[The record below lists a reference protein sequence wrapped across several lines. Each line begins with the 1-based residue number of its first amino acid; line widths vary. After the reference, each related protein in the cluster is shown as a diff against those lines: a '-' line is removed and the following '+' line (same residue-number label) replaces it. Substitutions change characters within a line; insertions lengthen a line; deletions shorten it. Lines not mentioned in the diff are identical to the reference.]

1 MKKVIALLSATALF
15 ASVCSCS
22 VGKSGSTSDETS
34 SDKEHIP
41 RTAEIIY
48 SNSYKAELLKSDD
61 VYSFSSLEEMPD
73 GTWLAVGSS
82 MSRNDGLHIYRY
94 ASDLS
99 SYTDITPDLRNDF
112 TGTEVYAQYCFSGSG
127 DIFALV
133 ECSDGSNTENI
144 SDRSGNTFC
153 YAVYG
158 TDGVLKSK
166 SGSVDL
172 SPYFDDEGMLGFR
185 LSEAAEDGSLL
196 MVSSEL
202 RILKINPEGK
212 AELVYEPDS
221 SERQNTSN
229 GLYNTCYFFRDRDGK
244 LILVSSGNV
253 ETESGTK
260 TRTLF
265 REFDTSANKPGESV
279 YTIET
284 STSGITERACGGR
297 GDYRLVY
304 PEAEGLFG
312 VRDNGEAEPILKWA
326 DCDLASMPLAPY
338 GEEDYIGY
346 FRNNGNGKTS
356 GFYRLTPYEEGE
368 GAETKLLT
376 YTVLNNDVLG
386 NEIWDLDVVKK
397 YDLNSTAYR
406 YQLKSYDGYNAEN
419 DQNSTGAFEQYKRDI
434 ITGDAPDIIF
444 TNDYSLIKML
454 AGKGAYADLS
464 KFMQND
470 PDVNRETLLPNVI
483 EALEDN
489 EGRIYA
495 LPLEFCVDT
504 LLVKKKFGQKEN
516 WTMDEMIAFFDNAPA
531 SADRIYTNQYS
542 DQRKRMF
549 ELMLDGMSSIIDYE
563 KSECHFDSEDFI
575 KMLEFVGR
583 FPEKMET
590 PDKFSDPEGFSS
602 FFGDMGNWWADDRQ
616 LFKTVQF
623 GYSDDICFER
633 GVNAREDVMFA
644 GYPSDN
650 GKGGKLSPNG
660 YFAIL
665 NTCPDK
671 EGAWQFVR
679 SFLTEEFQG
688 EMPGEKEH
696 GVLGKYKNIKCYSP
710 RKDIFGKQ
718 MDKTMFLYEYDTE
731 KQKYVQVT
739 TAEYPPLGI
748 TYNALTKEERDD
760 YERYILSCT
769 ALKGSYS
776 TEVRDICWEEASAY
790 FAGDCTA
797 EQAAEMIQNR
807 CSILVS
813 EQS

>member
-99 SYTDITPDLRNDF
+99 SYTDITPDLRKDF

-133 ECSDGSNTENI
+133 ECSDGSNADNS

-202 RILKINPEGK
+202 KILKINPEGK

-346 FRNNGNGKTS
+346 FRNNGNGKSS

-368 GAETKLLT
+368 GTETKLLT
-376 YTVLNNDVLG
+376 YTVIG
-386 NEIWDLDVVKK
+386 NTIMYERDKFSAI
-397 YDLNSTAYR
+397 NSGRDDYR
-406 YQLKSYDGYNAEN
+406 FQLKSYDGYNAEN
-419 DQNSTGAFEQYKRDI
+419 DWNNTGAYEQYKRDI
-434 ITGDAPDIIF
+434 ITGDAPDIII
-444 TNDYSLIKML
+444 TSDYDLIQTL

-464 KFMQND
+464 KFMEND

-495 LPLEFCVDT
+495 LPLEFCVET
-504 LLVKKKFGQKEN
+504 LLVKKKYGQREN
-516 WTMDEMIAFFDNAPA
+516 WTMDEMIEFFDNAPA
-531 SADRIYTNQYS
+531 SADQLYNNNERV
-542 DQRKRMF
+542 F
-549 ELMLDGMSSIIDYE
+549 MLNRFLTGMDSLIDYD
-563 KSECHFDSEDFI
+563 KAECHFDSEEFI
-575 KMLEFVGR
+575 KMLKFVGR
-583 FPEKMET
+583 FIEKLDS
-590 PDKFSDPEGFSS
+590 PDKLSDPEGHSNYYA
-602 FFGDMGNWWADDRQ
+602 DKATWWANDRA
-616 LFKTVQF
+616 LFKTVEF
-623 GYSDDICFER
+623 GYDNDIRYVRDIEA
-633 GVNAREDVMFA
+633 GEDVMFA
-644 GYPSDN
+644 GYPSEN
-650 GKGGKLSPNG
+650 GSGGKLDIRG

-688 EMPGEKEH
+688 ELPDEDIEAKMGY
-696 GVLGKYKNIKCYSP
+696 LKNIVCYSP
-710 RKDIFGKQ
+710 RRDVFEKQ
-718 MDKTMFLYEYDTE
+718 MDNTMFMYEYDAE
-731 KQKYVQVT
+731 KGEVVQVDSKP
-739 TAEYPPLGI
+739 EYRLGRS
-748 TYNALTKEERDD
+748 YYPLTKEERDD
-760 YERYILSCT
+760 YERYILSCKT
-769 ALKGSYS
+769 IEGSYS